1 MTALPQRFIED
12 KALRD
17 AAKAVLDAD
26 LAHLNDSLAAQ
37 GIAGRVRAQLTGKV
51 RRRISAGARDVLD
64 QAKGAAE
71 DNRGVLAVLVG
82 ALVLW
87 LAREPLLSAL
97 GLGAADDAAQ
107 AAGDDQPEDAWNE
120 PTDHAEES

>member
-26 LAHLNDSLAAQ
+26 LAHLNESLAAQ
-37 GIAGRVRAQLTGKV
+37 GLAGRVRAQLTGKV
-51 RRRISAGARDVLD
+51 RRRISAGARDVL
-64 QAKGAAE
+64 
-71 DNRGVLAVLVG
+71 
-82 ALVLW
+82 
-87 LAREPLLSAL
+87 
-97 GLGAADDAAQ
+97 GLGAADDAAG